1 MWLPR
6 FRLDDRF
13 EPVRELEALG
23 MRACFAL
30 GVADLTGMTTTE
42 RLSVAR
48 VIHQAFVAVDE
59 EGTEAAAA
67 TAVISNAP
75 APPPPKPVEFRADR
89 PFLFLIRDARHGT
102 ILFLGRF
109 SAP

>member
-1 MWLPR
+1 MHDL
-6 FRLDDRF
+6 FR
-13 EPVRELEALG
+13 PNA
-23 MRACFAL
+23 
-30 GVADLTGMTTTE
+30 ADLSGMTTTE
-42 RLSVAR
+42 RLSVSR

-67 TAVISNAP
+67 TAVIANAP

-102 ILFLGRF
+102 ILFVGRLVHPG
-109 SAP
+109 A